1 MSKQNIGHDPFNLW
15 ISETVSYGNFDFN
28 INYMGRVL
36 IPSYAIF
43 QVKTPCNRVP
53 LDTIDL
59 SFDVLILN
67 YDYCYWT
74 LVAKLSY

>member
-1 MSKQNIGHDPFNLW
+1 M
-15 ISETVSYGNFDFN
+15 E
-28 INYMGRVL
+28 RVL

>member
-1 MSKQNIGHDPFNLW
+1 
-15 ISETVSYGNFDFN
+15 
-28 INYMGRVL
+28 MGRVL

-43 QVKTPCNRVP
+43 QVKTPCNQVP